1 MAVCSSGKLQSHFKN
16 KSKGTWEWFQRQS
29 GIVSHHPCPSVP
41 SWAISSSFFTELVF
55 VAVRLQ
61 SRQWAMCWMLTGR
74 QNCHRS
80 SPHQSSGPVQATAL
94 NQRGSQVDRTLNFV
108 KLCEDRIRVVLEG
121 KVGGANS
128 DERIRDV
135 SGRSRI
141 KTEAGRWAWVAI
153 AKMGKEICRDGKK
166 PGESER

>member
-1 MAVCSSGKLQSHFKN
+1 
-16 KSKGTWEWFQRQS
+16 
-29 GIVSHHPCPSVP
+29 
-41 SWAISSSFFTELVF
+41 
-55 VAVRLQ
+55 
-61 SRQWAMCWMLTGR
+61 MLTGR
-74 QNCHRS
+74 QNCHT

-121 KVGGANS
+121 KGKVGGANS

-141 KTEAGRWAWVAI
+141 KTEAGR
-153 AKMGKEICRDGKK
+153 
-166 PGESER
+166 